1 MAPVRNANVVYED
14 PPIARLLFADTRL
27 SWLWL
32 VVRLYLAYSWLSAGW
47 GKLGN
52 PAWTQTGEALR
63 GFWAN
68 AAQLPANGRPP
79 ITFDWYREFI
89 AGLLAGGHYVWF
101 AKLMVFAELAVG
113 AALLVGAFVGIAAFF
128 GAFMNW
134 NFLMAGTASIN
145 PVLYTLGIALILAWK
160 TAGYLGLDRWLLPL
174 LGTPW
179 RPGRAFARDANAELL
194 PVATA
199 RSSPDE
205 QQAA

>member
-1 MAPVRNANVVYED
+1 MSLPRNPGVVFED
-14 PPIARLLFADTRL
+14 PPIARLLFSDTRL

-32 VVRLYLAYSWLSAGW
+32 IARLYLAYSWLTAGW
-47 GKLGN
+47 GKLNN

-63 GFWAN
+63 GFWTSAV
-68 AAQLPANGRPP
+68 QVPASGRPP

-89 AGLLAGGHYVWF
+89 STLLAGGHYVWF

-113 AALLVGAFVGIAAFF
+113 TALLVGAFVGIAAFF

-134 NFLMAGTASIN
+134 NFLMAGTASVN
-145 PVLYTLGIALILAWK
+145 PVLFVLGIMLILSWK

-179 RPGRAFARDANAELL
+179 RPGIAFAGDERRGSVS
-194 PVATA
+194 VADRA
-199 RSSPDE
+199 PSDDR
-205 QQAA
+205 QAA